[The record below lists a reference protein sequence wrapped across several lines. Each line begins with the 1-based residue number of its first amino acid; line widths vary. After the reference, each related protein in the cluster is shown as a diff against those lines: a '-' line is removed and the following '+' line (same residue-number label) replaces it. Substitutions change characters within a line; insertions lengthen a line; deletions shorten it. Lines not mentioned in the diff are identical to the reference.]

1 MCSPRELNN
10 LVGVLVRMSCLMSLN
25 ISSTGQQ
32 FPGGGCS
39 LSHLT
44 PPANGETFRGTCFL
58 NNVSATMFP
67 RLRGPLE
74 VKLADFGLT

>member
-1 MCSPRELNN
+1 MNVMSDVLEHQFYWSAVPGRGM
-10 LVGVLVRMSCLMSLN
+10 LVVSLKA
-25 ISSTGQQ
+25 
-32 FPGGGCS
+32 
-39 LSHLT
+39 
-44 PPANGETFRGTCFL
+44 PANWETFRGTCFL